1 MTNDLLGSKH
11 NYFELFKAT
20 SLALSPD
27 LKESAV
33 CGDSRF
39 HVWKHR
45 RIFVAVVSS
54 INGVLNEPPT
64 D

>member
-27 LKESAV
+27 LYALYYE
-33 CGDSRF
+33 
-39 HVWKHR
+39 
-45 RIFVAVVSS
+45 
-54 INGVLNEPPT
+54 INKIT
-64 D
+64 